1 MVAKSSIM
9 YNFEPKMWLRHPN
22 YDLGTKANDIA
33 LIYCPINTRR
43 SKNVAIGY
51 FYLQDLTDTGVF
63 TASYLNQI
71 VEVAGWGKTESEIR
85 FLDIFKFISESLES
99 LAKNLQNSIRNLVKV
114 TIQTCC

>member
-1 MVAKSSIM
+1 
-9 YNFEPKMWLRHPN
+9 MWLRHPN

-71 VEVAGWGKTESEIR
+71 VEVAGWGETQSGVVMAT
-85 FLDIFKFISESLES
+85 LEHPLRQMAS
-99 LAKNLQNSIRNLVKV
+99 
-114 TIQTCC
+114 